1 MPAPYP
7 PPQQPAAAERAKFE
21 LDAKSILALAA
32 VALGL
37 ISWLLGFFGSA
48 GTMLSGTVGAAVI
61 GTAVLA
67 GMWLLPRV
75 PSSVV
80 AMVPL
85 AVYATLAL
93 LQALILAWTSAA
105 PWAGGGP
112 ASVVLVL
119 LVLLQ
124 TVSVVGL
131 LLFEYRILTPPA
143 VGGGATQQVAHP
155 GPAGQPG
162 QPQQGQ
168 PQQGQP
174 QQGQPQQG
182 GWNPQSGPYP
192 AQPGAPQQ
200 GAPQQGGWNPQS
212 GGFAPGTGQG
222 VAQPGQF
229 GQPQPAQPPQPQPA
243 QPQPAQPQPAQPQ
256 EYAQPGSFA
265 QQPYQGGQQNPYA
278 RPNPHEQQSSQ
289 EQQGDPSGGPQGTQQ
304 MPHPGQQPP
313 S

>member
-21 LDAKSILALAA
+21 LDAKSILALATA
-32 VALGL
+32 ALGL
-37 ISWLLGFFGSA
+37 VSWFVGFFGSA
-48 GTMLSGTVGAAVI
+48 ANAMTGVSGLAVI
-61 GTAVLA
+61 ATAVLA

-75 PSSVV
+75 PSSTV

-85 AVYATLAL
+85 AVYAAL
-93 LQALILAWTSAA
+93 SMLQQ
-105 PWAGGGP
+105 
-112 ASVVLVL
+112 VVLVGTSDVPGATSGASSIVLML

-124 TVSVVGL
+124 AVAVVGL

-143 VGGGATQQVAHP
+143 AGGGATQQVAHP
-155 GPAGQPG
+155 GPAG
-162 QPQQGQ
+162 
-168 PQQGQP
+168 

-200 GAPQQGGWNPQS
+200 GAPQQQGGWNPQS
-212 GGFAPGTGQG
+212 GGFVPGTGQG
-222 VAQPGQF
+222 AAQPGQF
-229 GQPQPAQPPQPQPA
+229 GQPQPAQPQG
-243 QPQPAQPQPAQPQ
+243 QPQ

-278 RPNPHEQQSSQ
+278 RPNPYEQQPSQ
-289 EQQGDPSGGPQGTQQ
+289 EQQGQQGDPSGGPQGTQQ
-304 MPHPGQQPP
+304 MPHPGQRPP
-313 S
+313 G